1 MKTFVE
7 QAPGII
13 STDPLQ
19 AGDQEDSDELLAVG
33 KELRTVSVPM
43 HLHGQ
48 RLDKVL
54 SELVPE
60 FSRNYLQHMMDAGYV
75 RLNGV

>member
-7 QAPGII
+7 QTPPSI

-19 AGDQEDSDELLAVG
+19 AADQEDSDELMVVG
-33 KELRTVSVPM
+33 NELRTVSVPM
-43 HLHGQ
+43 HLHGH

-54 SELVPE
+54 SELVPK
-60 FSRNYLQHMMDAGYV
+60 FSRN
-75 RLNGV
+75 